1 MSDGESSPI
10 DPSGFTVTSDN
21 QNSDGPISAAF
32 DNDRSTIW
40 HTQYSPSKK
49 ALPATITIDMGQSY
63 DVNGFYY
70 LPRPTGNNGYILKY
84 SLYYEDADEN
94 WTALVENGTWESTGT
109 EKTVNF
115 TPVQTSKIKLYQKD
129 RMVSVVQQNSECLQE
144 RRILQ
149 RHNSV

>member
-1 MSDGESSPI
+1 MKKTGITSSTLSLPLTRIGSDTNAVHAIIDNVNLSSTMSDGESSPI

-109 EKTVNF
+109 EK
-115 TPVQTSKIKLYQKD
+115 
-129 RMVSVVQQNSECLQE
+129 R
-144 RRILQ
+144 
-149 RHNSV
+149 